1 MFFCSYGS
9 TVVLLILSNCHCSD
23 YLLFSSSSIVLS
35 SVFFLS
41 RLTMTHWMA
50 LLLWCT
56 SVMSIELRS
65 CPRCHTTDYPFL
77 PSVLGIISASALGV
91 SSVVTEWILKE
102 HRDIHMPQQT
112 LWVYLYEHKVS
123 LNNSWSVVI
132 AFMRMC
138 FFGSP
143 RLTQQLTFT
152 NWNGYAV
159 CLVISEVIRGLSTS
173 YILKKTDSLTSS
185 FVYCFSLIVAALILS
200 SVTNEVI
207 PYPSC

>member
-1 MFFCSYGS
+1 MFLCSYRS
-9 TVVLLILSNCHCSD
+9 TVVLFILSNCHCSD
-23 YLLFSSSSIVLS
+23 CILFSPSSNVLP

-50 LLLWCT
+50 LFLLCT

-65 CPRCHTTDYPFL
+65 CPRCHTTDYPLL
-77 PSVLGIISASALGV
+77 PSILGILSASALGV
-91 SSVVTEWILKE
+91 SSVVTEWTLKE

-112 LWVYLYEHKVS
+112 LWVYLYECNIYLK
-123 LNNSWSVVI
+123 NSWSVVV
-132 AFMRMC
+132 AFVRMC
-138 FFGSP
+138 FFGSK
-143 RLTQQLTFT
+143 RLTQQITFT

-185 FVYCFSLIVAALILS
+185 FIYCFSLIVAALILS
-200 SVTNEVI
+200 SITNEVI

>member
-50 LLLWCT
+50 LLLLCT

-132 AFMRMC
+132 
-138 FFGSP
+138 G
-143 RLTQQLTFT
+143 L
-152 NWNGYAV
+152 YAHV
-159 CLVISEVIRGLSTS
+159 LLWFSATDTTTHLYELEWLCSLFSYFRGDSRSLHLVHPQEDG
-173 YILKKTDSLTSS
+173 
-185 FVYCFSLIVAALILS
+185 FV
-200 SVTNEVI
+200 N
-207 PYPSC
+207 